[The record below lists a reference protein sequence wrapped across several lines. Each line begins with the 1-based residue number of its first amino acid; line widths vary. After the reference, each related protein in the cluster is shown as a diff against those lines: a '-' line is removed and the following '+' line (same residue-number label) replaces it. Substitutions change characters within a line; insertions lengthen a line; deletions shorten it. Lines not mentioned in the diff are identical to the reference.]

1 MEDAVR
7 VQVDVQGTRVWVAA
21 AKTATIGQLMVGV
34 AASECALFFCLV

>member
-1 MEDAVR
+1 MEDAVH